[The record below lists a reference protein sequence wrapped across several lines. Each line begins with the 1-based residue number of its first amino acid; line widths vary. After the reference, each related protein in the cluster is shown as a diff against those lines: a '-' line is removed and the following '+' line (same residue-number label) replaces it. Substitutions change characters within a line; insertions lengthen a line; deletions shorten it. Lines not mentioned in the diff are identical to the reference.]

1 MEPAYSSCP
10 KLYDAAQF
18 YSCCK
23 AEDSCTDPTKVLRQ
37 TNLQGIQ
44 LSTQTSV
51 KVQVCSRITMKE
63 KASAKPP

>member
-1 MEPAYSSCP
+1 MGPAYSSCP

-18 YSCCK
+18 YS
-23 AEDSCTDPTKVLRQ
+23 SCTDPTTVLRQ

-44 LSTQTSV
+44 LSTQISE
-51 KVQVCSRITMKE
+51 KVQLCSRIAMKE